1 MHDEIRRFLFAKAKE
16 KGYTWSGS
24 FCIVLT
30 IGHVKLVIYL
40 IMAEY
45 LTGRLLIA
53 DTNNSVIRYIDLNDK
68 NLQLLT
74 LELKGVEP
82 PSAKPKSLK
91 RLRRRLPADVQ
102 IIKVD
107 AGKAK
112 EGYLSLQ
119 FSVPD
124 GYHFSKVSDVCLF
137 FLFHLKHRFRMM
149 RYQWSRT
156 F

>member
-1 MHDEIRRFLFAKAKE
+1 
-16 KGYTWSGS
+16 
-24 FCIVLT
+24 
-30 IGHVKLVIYL
+30 
-40 IMAEY
+40 MAEY
-45 LTGRLLIA
+45 HTGRLLIA
-53 DTNNSVIRYIDLNDK
+53 DTNNSVIRYIDLNDE

-124 GYHFSKVSDVCLF
+124 GYHFSKVSDVFLSYYF
-137 FLFHLKHRFRMM
+137 FFSSETSFLHDEISFVQDILRH
-149 RYQWSRT
+149 QN
-156 F
+156 